1 MYSPIETTF
10 VLKDTKVRELGDHS
24 NWDIIKEERLEPN
37 KSFMINK
44 LREFDSRYEETL
56 DMPQPQ
62 YSLHAGKST
71 PTAFGGMERTRINYG
86 SVEPNIITIWTGCI
100 FETPPGWGLWIRN
113 PVNDYYR
120 NDNKQLPYTIQ
131 EGILETDW
139 MVYDIW
145 MNIAVL
151 ETNREITISKD
162 KPLAALIPFRR
173 DAYEEQWGLEKNEIT
188 KNVYKRWADYN
199 YSKWGA
205 GKVTDSEAIEV
216 TNEKFSKNKRVYHE
230 RRKKYAKPTEEFAGK
245 DFSKDK
251 CPI

>member
-10 VLKDTKVRELGDHS
+10 VLKDTKVRELGDYS

-37 KSFMINK
+37 KSFMMNK
-44 LREFDSRYEETL
+44 LREFDSRYEETF

-100 FETPPGWGLWIRN
+100 FETPPGWGLWVRN

-151 ETNREITISKD
+151 EINREITISKD
-162 KPLAALIPFRR
+162 KPLAA
-173 DAYEEQWGLEKNEIT
+173 
-188 KNVYKRWADYN
+188 
-199 YSKWGA
+199 S
-205 GKVTDSEAIEV
+205 
-216 TNEKFSKNKRVYHE
+216 
-230 RRKKYAKPTEEFAGK
+230 
-245 DFSKDK
+245 
-251 CPI
+251 